1 MVCPFAI
8 RLFFAVIPAAV
19 GAALPVPVKIKVL
32 IGGAVDHAVFA
43 AIRIVLIAEA
53 GKFAAL
59 ILKFVIPVGMTN
71 AGSTSVSSE
80 LRNGS
85 ETKFGYFAP
94 ILGKIP
100 KIRALPMGKNC
111 DSVIEELA
119 KNNAASTNKLF
130 ILKNVP
136 CVGTKK

>member
-8 RLFFAVIPAAV
+8 RLFFAVIPAPV
-19 GAALPVPVKIKVL
+19 GAALPAPSNAKVL
-32 IGGAVDHAVFA
+32 IGGAAGQAVSA

-53 GKFAAL
+53 GKFATR
-59 ILKFVIPVGMTN
+59 ILKLVIPVGMTN

-80 LRNGS
+80 VANGN

-100 KIRALPMGKNC
+100 KILALVIVKIC
-111 DSVIEELA
+111 KSVLEELA
-119 KNNAASTNKLF
+119 KNNASSTNKLF